1 MKKKYIYLLLSAF
14 VACNIACS
22 SSDDDEEVVP
32 PPPTPEQGE
41 GEKPEPPTPP
51 VEDGDDIPAYDY
63 DIVQWNGEKADD
75 AANDKPSYDVDLYYE
90 ANAFSNIVNVNFDGS
105 KATVT
110 TTNSKIKYNVTG
122 GYVTIDLL
130 TNLVKNTEII
140 VSGKSN
146 DGGLKIYG
154 KNKFKLTMNGVEL
167 ASRRGPAINNQN
179 KKALFVHLNE
189 GTTNILKDSTA
200 YVDDAHYVST
210 TAAEED
216 RKGCFFSEGN
226 MVFSG
231 TGVLQVAARY
241 RHGIATDSWFYTRP
255 GVTIAITE
263 AAKNAIHVK
272 GDIDDNMG
280 VKIAGGLIHAT
291 ISSPAGKAI
300 KTDHNV
306 EISGGKVVLCTS
318 GNAEYDSEEKDL
330 SSAAGINSEGGVTIS
345 GGNVTIKSK
354 GDAGKGINVT
364 TDLTISGGEVFVAT
378 TGNRYEYSSELTSS
392 PKAVKA
398 DGNINISN
406 GSLTIAATGKCDGA
420 EGLECKK
427 ELTISGGDIN
437 VYAYDDAISATEIF
451 NITNGTVYTYSSAND
466 GIDVNG
472 TLTISGGQ
480 VTAIGGKSPEGGI
493 DVDTKGKFVIDGG
506 NVIALGGMMEQNP
519 DAAGKQNAIVYGGFS
534 FAKKDIITVVD
545 AANKKVVNIEAP
557 RSLAAA
563 TMCFSTPD
571 IAAGTAYTIKLNNTD
586 VTTFTPS
593 GKVTLLGK

>member
-63 DIVQWNGEKADD
+63 NIVQWNGEKADD
-75 AANDKPSYDVDLYYE
+75 AAKDKPSYDVDLYYE
-90 ANAFSNIVNVNFDGS
+90 ANAFSNIVEVKYDGN

-110 TTNSKIKYNVTG
+110 STSSKIKYHVTDA
-122 GYVTIDLL
+122 YVTIDLL
-130 TNLVKNTEII
+130 TNLVKNTEIKI
-140 VSGKSN
+140 SGKSN

-154 KNKFKLTMNGVEL
+154 KNKYKLTMNGVEL
-167 ASRRGPAINNQN
+167 SSRRGPAINNQN

-189 GTTNILKDSTA
+189 GTTNILKDSTV
-200 YVDDAHYVST
+200 YVDDAHYVET

-241 RHGIATDSWFYTRP
+241 RHGIATDSWLFTRP
-255 GVTIAITE
+255 GVTIAIAE
-263 AAKNAIHVK
+263 AAKNGIHVK

-280 VKIAGGLIHAT
+280 VKIAGGLIHAC

-300 KTDHNV
+300 KTDHSV
-306 EISGGKVVLCTS
+306 EISGGKLVLCTT
-318 GNAEYDSEEKDL
+318 GDAIYDAETNDL
-330 SSAAGINSEGGVTIS
+330 SSAAGINSDGAVTIS

-354 GDAGKGINVT
+354 GAAGKGINVT

-378 TGNRYEYSSELTSS
+378 TGNRYEYSAALTSS
-392 PKAVKA
+392 PKAVKT
-398 DGNINISN
+398 DGNITFS
-406 GSLTIAATGKCDGA
+406 GGKLTIAATGKSDGA

-427 ELTISGGDIN
+427 ALSISGGDIN
-437 VYAYDDAISATEIF
+437 VYAFDDAISATEQLTIS
-451 NITNGTVYTYSSAND
+451 NGTVYTYSSAND

-472 TLTISGGQ
+472 ILTIDGGT
-480 VTAIGGKSPEGGI
+480 VTAIGGQVPEGGI
-493 DVDTKGKFVIDGG
+493 DVDVNGKFLINGG
-506 NVIALGGMMEQNP
+506 TVVALGGMMEQQP
-519 DAAGKQNAIVYGGFS
+519 DAAGKQSSVIVTNLKINKGDKLVAKDGNGKEIISIASPRTFS
-534 FAKKDIITVVD
+534 ESSICMSATGIATVEK
-545 AANKKVVNIEAP
+545 AE
-557 RSLAAA
+557 
-563 TMCFSTPD
+563 
-571 IAAGTAYTIKLNNTD
+571 
-586 VTTFTPS
+586 
-593 GKVTLLGK
+593 

>member
-22 SSDDDEEVVP
+22 SSDDEEVVP

-110 TTNSKIKYNVTG
+110 TTSSKIKYNVTDA
-122 GYVTIDLL
+122 YVTIDLL

-154 KNKFKLTMNGVEL
+154 KNKYKLTMNGVEL
-167 ASRRGPAINNQN
+167 SSRHGPAINNQN
-179 KKALFVHLNE
+179 KKALFVHLTE

-200 YVDDAHYVST
+200 YVDDAHYVET

-241 RHGIATDSWFYTRP
+241 RHGIATDSWLYTRP

-263 AAKNAIHVK
+263 AAKNGIHVK

-280 VKIAGGLIHAT
+280 VKIAGGLIHAC
-291 ISSPAGKAI
+291 IASPAGKAI
-300 KTDHNV
+300 KTDHSV
-306 EISGGKVVLCTS
+306 EISGGKVVLYTS
-318 GNAEYDSEEKDL
+318 GDALFDTEQADL
-330 SSAAGINSEGGVTIS
+330 SSAAGINSDGAVTIS

-354 GDAGKGINVT
+354 GAAGKGINVT

-378 TGNRYEYSSELTSS
+378 TGNRYEYSAALTSS
-392 PKAVKA
+392 PKAVKT
-398 DGNINISN
+398 DGNITIS
-406 GSLTIAATGKCDGA
+406 GGKLTIAATGKSDGA

-427 ELTISGGDIN
+427 ALSISGGDIN
-437 VYAYDDAISATEIF
+437 VYAYDDAISATEQLT
-451 NITNGTVYTYSSAND
+451 ITNGTVYTYSSAND

-472 TLTISGGQ
+472 ILTIDGGN
-480 VTAIGGKSPEGGI
+480 VTAIGGQVPEGGI
-493 DVDTKGKFVIDGG
+493 DVDVNGKFLINGG
-506 NVIALGGMMEQNP
+506 TVVALGGMMEQQP
-519 DAAGKQNAIVYGGFS
+519 DAAGKQSSVIVNNLKINKGDKLVAKDGNGKEIISIASPRTFS
-534 FAKKDIITVVD
+534 ESSICMSATGIATVEK
-545 AANKKVVNIEAP
+545 AE
-557 RSLAAA
+557 
-563 TMCFSTPD
+563 
-571 IAAGTAYTIKLNNTD
+571 
-586 VTTFTPS
+586 
-593 GKVTLLGK
+593 

>member
-22 SSDDDEEVVP
+22 SSDDDEEIVP

-110 TTNSKIKYNVTG
+110 TTSSKIKYNVTDA
-122 GYVTIDLL
+122 YVTIDLL

-154 KNKFKLTMNGVEL
+154 KNKYKLTMNGVEL
-167 ASRRGPAINNQN
+167 SSRRGPAINNQN

-189 GTTNILKDSTA
+189 GTTNILKDSTV
-200 YVDDAHYVST
+200 YVDDAHYVET

-241 RHGIATDSWFYTRP
+241 RHGIATDSWLYTRP

-263 AAKNAIHVK
+263 AAKNGIHVK

-280 VKIAGGLIHAT
+280 VKIAGGLIHTSIA
-291 ISSPAGKAI
+291 SPAGKAI

-306 EISGGKVVLCTS
+306 EISGGKLVLCTT
-318 GNAEYDSEEKDL
+318 GDAIYDAETNDL
-330 SSAAGINSEGGVTIS
+330 SSAAGINSDGAVTIS

-354 GDAGKGINVT
+354 GAAGKGINVT

-378 TGNRYEYSSELTSS
+378 TGNRYEYSTELTSS

-398 DGNINISN
+398 DGNITISN
-406 GSLTIAATGKCDGA
+406 GKLTIAATGKSDGA

-427 ELTISGGDIN
+427 ALSISGGDIN
-437 VYAYDDAISATEIF
+437 IYAYDDAISATEQLAIS
-451 NITNGTVYTYSSAND
+451 NGTVYTYSSAND

-472 TLTISGGQ
+472 ILTIDGGT
-480 VTAIGGKSPEGGI
+480 VTAIGGQVPEGGI
-493 DVDTKGKFVIDGG
+493 DVDVNGKFLINGG
-506 NVIALGGMMEQNP
+506 TVVALGGMMEQQP
-519 DAAGKQNAIVYGGFS
+519 DAAGKQSCVIVNNLKINKGDKLIAKDGNGKEIISIASPRTFS
-534 FAKKDIITVVD
+534 ESSICMSATGITT
-545 AANKKVVNIEAP
+545 IEKAE
-557 RSLAAA
+557 
-563 TMCFSTPD
+563 
-571 IAAGTAYTIKLNNTD
+571 
-586 VTTFTPS
+586 
-593 GKVTLLGK
+593 

>member
-22 SSDDDEEVVP
+22 SSDDDEEVVL

-51 VEDGDDIPAYDY
+51 VEDGDDIPAYNY

-110 TTNSKIKYNVTG
+110 TTSSKIKYNVTDA
-122 GYVTIDLL
+122 YVTIDLL

-154 KNKFKLTMNGVEL
+154 KNKYKLTMNGVEL
-167 ASRRGPAINNQN
+167 SSRRGPAINNQN

-189 GTTNILKDSTA
+189 GTTNILKDSTV
-200 YVDDAHYVST
+200 YVDDAHYVET

-241 RHGIATDSWFYTRP
+241 RHGIATDSWLYTRP

-263 AAKNAIHVK
+263 AAKNGIHVK

-280 VKIAGGLIHAT
+280 VKIAGGLIHTSIA
-291 ISSPAGKAI
+291 SPAGKAI

-306 EISGGKVVLCTS
+306 EISGGKLVLCTT
-318 GNAEYDSEEKDL
+318 GDAIYDAETNDL
-330 SSAAGINSEGGVTIS
+330 SSAAGINSDGAVTIS
-345 GGNVTIKSK
+345 GGDITIKSK
-354 GDAGKGINVT
+354 GAAGKGINVT

-378 TGNRYEYSSELTSS
+378 TGNRYEYSAALTSS
-392 PKAVKA
+392 PKAVKT
-398 DGNINISN
+398 DGNITIS
-406 GSLTIAATGKCDGA
+406 GGKLTIAATGKSDGA

-427 ELTISGGDIN
+427 ALSISGGDIN
-437 VYAYDDAISATEIF
+437 VYAYDDAISATE
-451 NITNGTVYTYSSAND
+451 
-466 GIDVNG
+466 
-472 TLTISGGQ
+472 
-480 VTAIGGKSPEGGI
+480 
-493 DVDTKGKFVIDGG
+493 
-506 NVIALGGMMEQNP
+506 
-519 DAAGKQNAIVYGGFS
+519 
-534 FAKKDIITVVD
+534 
-545 AANKKVVNIEAP
+545 
-557 RSLAAA
+557 
-563 TMCFSTPD
+563 
-571 IAAGTAYTIKLNNTD
+571 
-586 VTTFTPS
+586 
-593 GKVTLLGK
+593 

>member
-41 GEKPEPPTPP
+41 GEKPEPPAPP
-51 VEDGDDIPAYDY
+51 VEDGDDIPAYNY

-110 TTNSKIKYNVTG
+110 TTSSKIKYNVTDA
-122 GYVTIDLL
+122 YVTIDLL

-140 VSGKSN
+140 VSGESN

-154 KNKFKLTMNGVEL
+154 KNKYKLTMNGVEL
-167 ASRRGPAINNQN
+167 SSRRGPAINNQN

-189 GTTNILKDSTA
+189 GTTNILKDSTV
-200 YVDDAHYVST
+200 YVDDAHYVET

-241 RHGIATDSWFYTRP
+241 RHGIATDSWLYTRP

-263 AAKNAIHVK
+263 AAKNGIHVK

-280 VKIAGGLIHAT
+280 VKIAGGLIHTSIA
-291 ISSPAGKAI
+291 SPAGKAI
-300 KTDHNV
+300 KTDHSV
-306 EISGGKVVLCTS
+306 EISGGKLVLCTT
-318 GNAEYDSEEKDL
+318 GDAIYDAETNDL
-330 SSAAGINSEGGVTIS
+330 SSAAGINSDGAVTIS

-354 GDAGKGINVT
+354 GAAGKGINVT

-378 TGNRYEYSSELTSS
+378 TGNRYEYSAALTSS
-392 PKAVKA
+392 PKAVKT
-398 DGNINISN
+398 DGNITIS
-406 GSLTIAATGKCDGA
+406 GGKLTIAATGKSDGA

-427 ELTISGGDIN
+427 ALSISGGDIN
-437 VYAYDDAISATEIF
+437 VYAFDDAISATEQLT
-451 NITNGTVYTYSSAND
+451 ITNGTVYTYSSAND

-472 TLTISGGQ
+472 ILTIDGGT
-480 VTAIGGKSPEGGI
+480 VTAIGGQAPEGGI
-493 DVDTKGKFVIDGG
+493 DVDVNGKFLINGG
-506 NVIALGGMMEQNP
+506 TVVALGGMMEQQP
-519 DAAGKQNAIVYGGFS
+519 DAAGKQSSVIVNNLKINKGDKLVAKDGNGKEIIAIASPRTFS
-534 FAKKDIITVVD
+534 ESSICMSATGIATVEK
-545 AANKKVVNIEAP
+545 AE
-557 RSLAAA
+557 
-563 TMCFSTPD
+563 
-571 IAAGTAYTIKLNNTD
+571 
-586 VTTFTPS
+586 
-593 GKVTLLGK
+593 